1 MGTWE
6 GGLVILGAIA
16 GGVGGPILGITSS
29 VVVRGG
35 PRRAWMDPS
44 ILLVA
49 FIGVT
54 VALVG
59 VAKLVTVH
67 GVLLPL
73 TAIVGGSVLALAAT
87 NIGRQIRDESP
98 AAPPAISTN
107 AEPNAAPDPA
117 RSEGS

>member
-6 GGLVILGAIA
+6 MGLVMLGAIA
-16 GGVGGPILGITSS
+16 GGVGGPILGIVSS

-35 PRRAWMDPS
+35 PARPWMGPC
-44 ILLVA
+44 ILLVV

-54 VALVG
+54 MAVVG

-73 TAIVGGSVLALAAT
+73 SAIVGGSVLAIAAT
-87 NIGRQIRDESP
+87 NVGRLVRDE
-98 AAPPAISTN
+98 
-107 AEPNAAPDPA
+107 AEPSALSDHAELGAVHDPA
-117 RSEGS
+117 V

>member
-6 GGLVILGAIA
+6 IGLVMLGAIA
-16 GGVGGPILGITSS
+16 GVVGGPILGIVSS

-35 PRRAWMDPS
+35 PGRPWMRPC

-54 VALVG
+54 MALVG

-73 TAIVGGSVLALAAT
+73 SAIVGGSVLAIAAT
-87 NIGRQIRDESP
+87 NVGRLIRDE
-98 AAPPAISTN
+98 
-107 AEPNAAPDPA
+107 AEPSALRYHAELGVTPDRA
-117 RSEGS
+117 V